1 MSPTEL
7 SKSQFGKGIQANVC
21 SYHFK
26 ELARFGLV
34 QVADRTPGNAQG
46 IRYEVTDR
54 LTQPLLDAAALA
66 TISDVI
72 MDIPEPLAQ
81 WIEQPYIEDIRAFV
95 KASGRSV
102 EPDKASKPSDTQ
114 Q

>member
-7 SKSQFGKGIQANVC
+7 SKSRFGKGIQANVC

-26 ELARFGLV
+26 ELVRFGLIR
-34 QVADRTPGNAQG
+34 VAGHTPGNSQG
-46 IRYEVTDR
+46 IKYEVTDR

-66 TISDVI
+66 TISGVI
-72 MDIPEPLAQ
+72 ADIPEPLAQ

-95 KASGRSV
+95 RASGRST
-102 EPDKASKPSDTQ
+102 EPDKASKSSEGQ